1 MEHAYL
7 GPSYEDWEIGNFLDS
22 HGIASERLEEGELIR
37 RTARLLA
44 DDKVVGWFQGRMEFG
59 PRALGSRSILAN
71 PCNPRMKDLLN
82 AKVKLREEFRPF
94 APSVL
99 EERASEYFDIDHPSP
114 FMLETAA
121 VRAEARGK
129 IPAVTHVDGSA
140 RLQTVSRKAN
150 PLYHAL
156 IEAFADLSGVAVVV
170 NTSFNIRGEPIVESP
185 AQAYSTFK
193 HTGIDALVVGSYLVT
208 DKSVAVNVERPN
220 IELDRDYRPAMP
232 PVVG

>member
-22 HGIASERLEEGELIR
+22 HDIASERLEEGELIR

-71 PCNPRMKDLLN
+71 PCNPCMKDLLN

-121 VRAEARGK
+121 VRPEARGK

-150 PLYHAL
+150 PRYHAL

-193 HTGIDALVVGSYLVT
+193 HTGIDALVLGSYLVT
-208 DKSVAVNVERPN
+208 DKSVAVNVKRPN
-220 IELDRDYRPAMP
+220 IELDKDYRPATP